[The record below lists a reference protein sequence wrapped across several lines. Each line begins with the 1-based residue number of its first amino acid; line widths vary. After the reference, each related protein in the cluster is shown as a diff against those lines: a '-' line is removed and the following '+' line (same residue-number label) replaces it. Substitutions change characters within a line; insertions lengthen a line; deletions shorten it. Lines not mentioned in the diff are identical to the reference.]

1 MNWRLKRILIR
12 LFATNVELYA
22 CAPEVLAKINISSG
36 FKLSSQIIMFEHEGN
51 WSKALEYYDLQEDEM
66 SIRKP
71 YKGLIRSLQQLGC
84 THVLDLYSQGLTS
97 RKGRFQH
104 DFEFIVYWLAI
115 DYLVVAKSAISCG
128 SYFTAVLYVGHLC
141 EEKFKCLTLGS
152 PDFSDLELLP
162 HHIEILV
169 TAVTQINEPR
179 ILYGIVQLSKVVF
192 GCWLFSTNIL
202 CEDEMR
208 IRKPYKGLIRSLQQL
223 CCTHVLD
230 LYSQGLT
237 SRKGRFQHDFK
248 FTELQYEKLLGVLE
262 TGIFPYFMMV
272 HYVVI
277 QVHKLEV
284 IILMKIYMVIYRNCK
299 RGDAKDFYLKL
310 KDAKQELLFSI
321 YHASEESTEYIY
333 TAVVKCRRVLLQVL
347 SCTVTVHHPL
357 ESASTLCKGARLSQA
372 AAALHE
378 FKSLSSGKGIT
389 QNNLYLIGRNIWLFV
404 SVILIC
410 LTGSCKL
417 GCAVHVD
424 VP

>member
-1 MNWRLKRILIR
+1 MLSIMLGSAIFCFCRRCLYLPGRQRILIR

-36 FKLSSQIIMFEHEGN
+36 FKLSSQIITFEHEGN

-115 DYLVVAKSAISCG
+115 DYLVVAKSAL
-128 SYFTAVLYVGHLC
+128 AVAH
-141 EEKFKCLTLGS
+141 TLLQFWS

-169 TAVTQINEPR
+169 TAVTQINEPH
-179 ILYGIVQLSKVVF
+179 ILYGIVQPSKYQHSLRREHCSF
-192 GCWLFSTNIL
+192 PLT
-202 CEDEMR
+202 EDEMG

-223 CCTHVLD
+223 GCTHMLD

-237 SRKGRFQHDFK
+237 SWKGGFQHDFE

-262 TGIFPYFMMV
+262 TGIFPYFIMV

-284 IILMKIYMVIYRNCK
+284 IILMKIYTVVYGHFK
-299 RGDAKDFYLKL
+299 AGTPFL
-310 KDAKQELLFSI
+310 

-333 TAVVKCRRVLLQVL
+333 TAVVKLQIF
-347 SCTVTVHHPL
+347 HHL
-357 ESASTLCKGARLSQA
+357 GMAWG
-372 AAALHE
+372 LH
-378 FKSLSSGKGIT
+378 
-389 QNNLYLIGRNIWLFV
+389 
-404 SVILIC
+404 
-410 LTGSCKL
+410 
-417 GCAVHVD
+417 
-424 VP
+424 